1 MSTGPILQN
10 SISYDQIL
18 TKTDWIVFTLVLLST
33 YLFVFIGHKLKKK
46 THQKEHANNVVE
58 ILLMG
63 RELTLPFFIATLVA
77 TWYGGI
83 FGVTQISFEKGI
95 FNFVTQGAFWYVTYI
110 LFALFLV
117 NKITA
122 YEAVTLPELV
132 GKMFGPKSKKLSSWF
147 NLLNVLPIAYVISVG
162 LFLQT
167 LFGGDLTVMSS
178 LGVLFV
184 MTYSIGGGFRAIVFS
199 DFFQFFIMC
208 SSVALVVLVSAYK
221 YGTLDYLYSN
231 LPATHFD
238 PMGGESFL
246 TTAVWGFIALS
257 TLVDPN
263 FYHRC
268 FAAKSTEVAKKG
280 ILISTVVW
288 FLFDI
293 CTTAGGLYARA
304 ALPNAPSNKAYL
316 IYALQILPEGFRGFM
331 MAGILTTVIST
342 IDSFLFVAGTTV
354 SYDMLPEQWK
364 NKPIAHHLGVA
375 VVGGISLIIS
385 FFFEGNIKEVWKTLG
400 SFAAA
405 CLLIPMVIGH
415 IIPQKISDNDFV
427 FSSIMAVLTMTYW
440 RHTEHTGIWLQVDAL
455 YIGLATSLSLLTALQ
470 VKNRM
475 FS

>member
-1 MSTGPILQN
+1 MSGPILQN

-18 TKTDWIVFTLVLLST
+18 TPLDWVVFTLVLLST
-33 YLFVFIGHKLKKK
+33 YLFVYLGHKLRKK
-46 THQKEHANNVVE
+46 TADKEKAESVVE

-63 RELTLPFFIATLVA
+63 RQLTLPFFIATLVA

-95 FNFVTQGAFWYVTYI
+95 FNFITQGAFWYLTYI
-110 LFALFLV
+110 IFALFLV
-117 NKITA
+117 KKINA
-122 YEAVTLPELV
+122 YEAMTLPELV
-132 GKMFGPKSKKLSSWF
+132 GKMFGPKSQKLSSWF

-167 LFGGDLTVMSS
+167 LFGGNLTVMSA

-208 SSVALVVLVSAYK
+208 SSVALVVIVSAFK
-221 YGTLDYLYSN
+221 FGTLDYLYAH

-238 PMGGESFL
+238 PMGGESLL
-246 TTAVWGFIALS
+246 TTMVWGFIALS

-268 FAAKSTEVAKKG
+268 FAAESSEVAKKG
-280 ILISTVVW
+280 ILLSTVVW

-293 CTTAGGLYARA
+293 CTTAGGLYAKA
-304 ALPNAPSNKAYL
+304 AIPDAPSNKAYL
-316 IYALQILPEGFRGFM
+316 IYALQILPEGLRGFM
-331 MAGILTTVIST
+331 MAGLLTTVIST
-342 IDSFLFVAGTTV
+342 IDSFLFIAGTTV
-354 SYDMLPEQWK
+354 SYDILPSKWK
-364 NKPIAHHLGVA
+364 NKPVVHHMGVA
-375 VVGGISLIIS
+375 VVGAISILIS
-385 FFFEGNIKEVWKTLG
+385 YFFEGNIKEVWKTLG

-405 CLLIPMVIGH
+405 CLLIPMVMGH
-415 IIPQKISDNDFV
+415 ILPKRISDNDFV
-427 FSSIMAVLTMTYW
+427 FSSILAVITMTYW
-440 RHTEHTGIWLQVDAL
+440 RHTEHTGVWLELDAL
-455 YIGLATSLSLLTALQ
+455 YIGLFTSLSTLLLLQ
-470 VKNRM
+470 AKKRM